1 MFHFSFYFEGWAEV
15 FPGFAVVLL
24 CLGLGIHS
32 WNHMG
37 VTLPEVLPPF
47 PVPLFLLNPVLRI
60 SSLITYRSRNHT
72 LSIVYLKNCKP
83 QRVGFFW
90 VGFLVGWFGFVWVF
104 LWKLDTLNAQKKCSG
119 SESFATVVHL
129 KHFSIKYLCLLLS
142 LVCHVHHLR
151 PETTSMYNKQS
162 LTAVRNA
169 TEVIGIV
176 FGKAVPYVCRMD

>member
-32 WNHMG
+32 WNHMD

-90 VGFLVGWFGFVWVF
+90 VGFLVGWLVWICLGIFVKTRHIKCTEKVF
-104 LWKLDTLNAQKKCSG
+104 RLRKLCNCSASEAFLYKISLSFTLSSLPCS
-119 SESFATVVHL
+119 
-129 KHFSIKYLCLLLS
+129 
-142 LVCHVHHLR
+142 
-151 PETTSMYNKQS
+151 S
-162 LTAVRNA
+162 LTTWNYQHV
-169 TEVIGIV
+169 
-176 FGKAVPYVCRMD
+176 